1 MRPAITLALALL
13 GPSSAFVA
21 PPPPT
26 GQMAASPTARFAKK
40 GRPTNVPRPLPTG
53 PNAQDIRLPDDTSM
67 EELLSVMGEKRLKKV
82 ARKNRRARNQKIRE
96 GKVVLNEK
104 GEWVPRE

>member
-1 MRPAITLALALL
+1 MI
-13 GPSSAFVA
+13 
-21 PPPPT
+21 
-26 GQMAASPTARFAKK
+26 FACFN
-40 GRPTNVPRPLPTG
+40 P
-53 PNAQDIRLPDDTSM
+53 RLPEDTSM

-96 GKVVLNEK
+96 GKVVLDEK